1 MFRNN
6 NRTFIR
12 KIALNDLK
20 INKLKTYL
28 SGIIIMI
35 STCLLLTV
43 TLVSYNASVD
53 LVNASPYHAIYKSV
67 DEKAKNILYK
77 DKNFSGVGTY
87 KLIGSNKKTDCIM
100 SIVYADDTA
109 IKLMNFQPLKGKLP
123 TNKNEI
129 AISEKYLQEFGLDK
143 DIGDSI
149 KLNYYDD
156 ITNKEVQCDF
166 IIVGFL
172 ENYYQ
177 DNAKQYYTVVSN
189 DYFKNIASTPLQN
202 KSNTF
207 DESRPDTV
215 DVLVKLS
222 EENTEKDSASI
233 KTQLKKIGLSLGIK
247 KYNIYLND
255 NYIESNL
262 IDGEQIIT
270 VLVVGIVVLF
280 SSVFVIY
287 SIFYISVVNLVQMYA
302 KLKSLGMT
310 SFQLKKI
317 ISLQGNILSIIFIP
331 LGVIASCIIAYIIQP
346 LAWQMIADLFI
357 ILILSLVMFL
367 TVRISLFKP
376 ARIISKISAIE
387 AMQYTETKFRKKAK
401 NFSYINIKNL
411 ALKNIESNRK
421 KNLIALISLSIS
433 GVLFISIANLA
444 NSIDFKKQLSQQ
456 FVYNEDYII
465 SIKSDNLYE
474 HITEIQQNNPLTDS
488 LKNEIKSIHGVKKL
502 IESKSIK
509 SNIIEPYIKDR
520 DEKQFITLIKGITP
534 ELSKSLEE
542 YIVSGKIDYT
552 HLDSDSLIINKYRTK
567 YYRLNLKVGDTVT
580 FNIFSGNDIIKK
592 KMKIIGIIDNSNTGG
607 MFFASDKTLESLTPY
622 NTNLDFSILIDKKH
636 SKEVEEKLLS
646 IIQKNSNL
654 MLYSYEDDYR
664 MITRAFQYIII
675 ASYIFVGLISCFGI
689 LNMTNTLINS
699 VLIRKKEFA
708 LLQAVGMTRKQLRNM
723 LYREGLNI
731 SIKAICTSSILGY
744 FCSNLLCTF
753 IKDVIRLDFI
763 NFKFSIFTILIFS
776 FVLIGIQ
783 VLVTELLVR
792 NIEKKSLTE
801 RLRSQ

>member
-77 DKNFSGVGTY
+77 NKNFSGVGTY

-100 SIVYADDTA
+100 SIVYADDTT

-317 ISLQGNILSIIFIP
+317 IFLQGNILSIIFIP

-387 AMQYTETKFRKKAK
+387 AMQYTETKFRKKVK

-502 IESKSIK
+502 IESKLIK

-552 HLDSDSLIINKYRTK
+552 HLDSDSLIINKYRT
-567 YYRLNLKVGDTVT
+567 
-580 FNIFSGNDIIKK
+580 
-592 KMKIIGIIDNSNTGG
+592 
-607 MFFASDKTLESLTPY
+607 
-622 NTNLDFSILIDKKH
+622 
-636 SKEVEEKLLS
+636 
-646 IIQKNSNL
+646 
-654 MLYSYEDDYR
+654 
-664 MITRAFQYIII
+664 
-675 ASYIFVGLISCFGI
+675 
-689 LNMTNTLINS
+689 
-699 VLIRKKEFA
+699 
-708 LLQAVGMTRKQLRNM
+708 
-723 LYREGLNI
+723 
-731 SIKAICTSSILGY
+731 
-744 FCSNLLCTF
+744 
-753 IKDVIRLDFI
+753 
-763 NFKFSIFTILIFS
+763 
-776 FVLIGIQ
+776 
-783 VLVTELLVR
+783 
-792 NIEKKSLTE
+792 
-801 RLRSQ
+801 

>member
-77 DKNFSGVGTY
+77 NKNFSGVGTY

-233 KTQLKKIGLSLGIK
+233 KTQLNKIGLSLG
-247 KYNIYLND
+247 
-255 NYIESNL
+255 
-262 IDGEQIIT
+262 
-270 VLVVGIVVLF
+270 
-280 SSVFVIY
+280 
-287 SIFYISVVNLVQMYA
+287 
-302 KLKSLGMT
+302 
-310 SFQLKKI
+310 
-317 ISLQGNILSIIFIP
+317 
-331 LGVIASCIIAYIIQP
+331 
-346 LAWQMIADLFI
+346 
-357 ILILSLVMFL
+357 
-367 TVRISLFKP
+367 
-376 ARIISKISAIE
+376 
-387 AMQYTETKFRKKAK
+387 
-401 NFSYINIKNL
+401 
-411 ALKNIESNRK
+411 
-421 KNLIALISLSIS
+421 
-433 GVLFISIANLA
+433 
-444 NSIDFKKQLSQQ
+444 
-456 FVYNEDYII
+456 
-465 SIKSDNLYE
+465 
-474 HITEIQQNNPLTDS
+474 
-488 LKNEIKSIHGVKKL
+488 
-502 IESKSIK
+502 
-509 SNIIEPYIKDR
+509 
-520 DEKQFITLIKGITP
+520 
-534 ELSKSLEE
+534 
-542 YIVSGKIDYT
+542 
-552 HLDSDSLIINKYRTK
+552 
-567 YYRLNLKVGDTVT
+567 
-580 FNIFSGNDIIKK
+580 
-592 KMKIIGIIDNSNTGG
+592 
-607 MFFASDKTLESLTPY
+607 
-622 NTNLDFSILIDKKH
+622 
-636 SKEVEEKLLS
+636 
-646 IIQKNSNL
+646 
-654 MLYSYEDDYR
+654 
-664 MITRAFQYIII
+664 
-675 ASYIFVGLISCFGI
+675 
-689 LNMTNTLINS
+689 
-699 VLIRKKEFA
+699 
-708 LLQAVGMTRKQLRNM
+708 
-723 LYREGLNI
+723 
-731 SIKAICTSSILGY
+731 
-744 FCSNLLCTF
+744 
-753 IKDVIRLDFI
+753 
-763 NFKFSIFTILIFS
+763 
-776 FVLIGIQ
+776 
-783 VLVTELLVR
+783 
-792 NIEKKSLTE
+792 
-801 RLRSQ
+801 

>member
-77 DKNFSGVGTY
+77 NKNFSGVGTY

-100 SIVYADDTA
+100 SIVYADDTT

-317 ISLQGNILSIIFIP
+317 IFLQGNILSIIFIP

-387 AMQYTETKFRKKAK
+387 AMQYTETKFRKKVK

-488 LKNEIKSIHGVKKL
+488 LKNEIKSIHGVK
-502 IESKSIK
+502 
-509 SNIIEPYIKDR
+509 N
-520 DEKQFITLIKGITP
+520 
-534 ELSKSLEE
+534 
-542 YIVSGKIDYT
+542 
-552 HLDSDSLIINKYRTK
+552 
-567 YYRLNLKVGDTVT
+567 
-580 FNIFSGNDIIKK
+580 
-592 KMKIIGIIDNSNTGG
+592 
-607 MFFASDKTLESLTPY
+607 
-622 NTNLDFSILIDKKH
+622 
-636 SKEVEEKLLS
+636 
-646 IIQKNSNL
+646 
-654 MLYSYEDDYR
+654 
-664 MITRAFQYIII
+664 
-675 ASYIFVGLISCFGI
+675 
-689 LNMTNTLINS
+689 
-699 VLIRKKEFA
+699 
-708 LLQAVGMTRKQLRNM
+708 
-723 LYREGLNI
+723 
-731 SIKAICTSSILGY
+731 
-744 FCSNLLCTF
+744 
-753 IKDVIRLDFI
+753 
-763 NFKFSIFTILIFS
+763 
-776 FVLIGIQ
+776 
-783 VLVTELLVR
+783 
-792 NIEKKSLTE
+792 
-801 RLRSQ
+801 

>member
-77 DKNFSGVGTY
+77 NKNFSGVGTY

-100 SIVYADDTA
+100 SIVYADDTT

-317 ISLQGNILSIIFIP
+317 IFLQGNILSIIFIP

-387 AMQYTETKFRKKAK
+387 AMQYTETKFRKKVK

-502 IESKSIK
+502 IESKLIK

-567 YYRLNLKVGDTVT
+567 YYGLNLKVGDTVT

-592 KMKIIGIIDNSNTGG
+592 KMKIIGIIDNSNTEG
-607 MFFASDKTLESLTPY
+607 MFFAS
-622 NTNLDFSILIDKKH
+622 
-636 SKEVEEKLLS
+636 
-646 IIQKNSNL
+646 
-654 MLYSYEDDYR
+654 
-664 MITRAFQYIII
+664 
-675 ASYIFVGLISCFGI
+675 
-689 LNMTNTLINS
+689 
-699 VLIRKKEFA
+699 
-708 LLQAVGMTRKQLRNM
+708 
-723 LYREGLNI
+723 
-731 SIKAICTSSILGY
+731 
-744 FCSNLLCTF
+744 
-753 IKDVIRLDFI
+753 
-763 NFKFSIFTILIFS
+763 
-776 FVLIGIQ
+776 
-783 VLVTELLVR
+783 
-792 NIEKKSLTE
+792 
-801 RLRSQ
+801 

>member
-287 SIFYISVVNLVQMYA
+287 SIFYISVVNSVQMYA

-509 SNIIEPYIKDR
+509 SNII
-520 DEKQFITLIKGITP
+520 
-534 ELSKSLEE
+534 
-542 YIVSGKIDYT
+542 SGKIDYT

-567 YYRLNLKVGDTVT
+567 YYGLNLKVGDTVT

-744 FCSNLLCTF
+744 FGSNLLCTF

>member
-287 SIFYISVVNLVQMYA
+287 SIFYISVVNSVQMYA

-488 LKNEIKSIHGVKKL
+488 LKNEI
-502 IESKSIK
+502 
-509 SNIIEPYIKDR
+509 
-520 DEKQFITLIKGITP
+520 
-534 ELSKSLEE
+534 
-542 YIVSGKIDYT
+542 
-552 HLDSDSLIINKYRTK
+552 
-567 YYRLNLKVGDTVT
+567 NL
-580 FNIFSGNDIIKK
+580 F
-592 KMKIIGIIDNSNTGG
+592 M
-607 MFFASDKTLESLTPY
+607 E
-622 NTNLDFSILIDKKH
+622 
-636 SKEVEEKLLS
+636 
-646 IIQKNSNL
+646 
-654 MLYSYEDDYR
+654 
-664 MITRAFQYIII
+664 
-675 ASYIFVGLISCFGI
+675 
-689 LNMTNTLINS
+689 
-699 VLIRKKEFA
+699 
-708 LLQAVGMTRKQLRNM
+708 
-723 LYREGLNI
+723 
-731 SIKAICTSSILGY
+731 
-744 FCSNLLCTF
+744 
-753 IKDVIRLDFI
+753 
-763 NFKFSIFTILIFS
+763 
-776 FVLIGIQ
+776 
-783 VLVTELLVR
+783 
-792 NIEKKSLTE
+792 
-801 RLRSQ
+801 